1 MAIRLGRPRPV
12 GWHPQSSLDK
22 LPRGGD
28 DMATPT
34 DSNEG
39 RHNPFPGPQ
48 GWGMAAFICILTAAL
63 YFTAYEI
70 HKATYRDPRLP
81 TTIPANVVGS
91 RDDPKD

>member
-1 MAIRLGRPRPV
+1 
-12 GWHPQSSLDK
+12 
-22 LPRGGD
+22 
-28 DMATPT
+28 
-34 DSNEG
+34 
-39 RHNPFPGPQ
+39 
-48 GWGMAAFICILTAAL
+48 MAAFICILTAAL